1 MIFVGTGCRQIVL
14 QLCEP
19 QYKVPEVIF
28 DVFAPLGRHVS
39 EIARDWRETHL
50 IVFYQGIDAS
60 QALFERRENIGCL
73 TCDIQ

>member
-1 MIFVGTGCRQIVL
+1 MFVGAVRRQTVL

-19 QYKVPEVIF
+19 QYKVLEVIF
-28 DVFAPLGRHVS
+28 DVFTPLGIHVS

-60 QALFERRENIGCL
+60 QTRFERRENIGRL